1 MTDNK
6 MSKHKAAAEII
17 DTHRSIWCADG
28 EGLVCLCDDWGVEVH
43 DGPDDPRPDS
53 IGALAA
59 HAEHV
64 LSALADAG
72 YQVTRLPEAIA
83 EVKVQIYTTRLRK
96 EWTDKVLNEYGTISR
111 IADVA
116 EVDVSTIS
124 RWFNGKTEASERCIG
139 TVLSRFP
146 TDFEEAFVVTIED
159 VERRRARIVKRPTA
173 VA

>member
-1 MTDNK
+1 MLARIETIIYC
-6 MSKHKAAAEII
+6 SIAA
-17 DTHRSIWCADG
+17 
-28 EGLVCLCDDWGVEVH
+28 
-43 DGPDDPRPDS
+43 
-53 IGALAA
+53 
-59 HAEHV
+59 
-64 LSALADAG
+64 
-72 YQVTRLPEAIA
+72 PETPLQPIETQ

-124 RWFNGKTEASERCIG
+124 RWFNGKTEASGRCIG